1 MPLRHQ
7 LLAGTYHSLKLAK
20 ALARPLGLASPHRLR
35 ALLYH
40 DIAPHDQARFATHL
54 RWLAQRWRFVS
65 PAQFAAMV
73 SGDEPIQGA
82 NLLLT
87 FDDGFASNR
96 VVAEQVLKPMGIQ
109 ALFFVVS
116 NFVDVS
122 NRDEARQ
129 FIARHIQPGVRPE
142 QLPAHL
148 HNMNW
153 ADLGALL
160 EQGHSI
166 GAHTAS
172 HARLSMLASEADL
185 EREIVAGADQLGE
198 RLGTPIE
205 HFAYTFGDIAS
216 FSPQALAIARRR
228 FRYIHSGFRGDNAD
242 GVSPY
247 ALRREAVM
255 ASDSLNLLGAYT
267 EGAADFRYAS
277 SRRQLD
283 RWVRAL
289 DEVAG

>member
-1 MPLRHQ
+1 MPLHHQ
-7 LLAGTYHSLKLAK
+7 LLATAYYPVKLAK
-20 ALARPLGLASPHRLR
+20 AVARPIGLSAPHRLR
-35 ALLYH
+35 VLLYH
-40 DIAPHDQARFATHL
+40 DVAPRDQARFAAHL
-54 RWLAQRWRFVS
+54 RWLAQSWRFVG
-65 PAQFAAMV
+65 PKQFAAMV
-73 SGDEPIQGA
+73 SGTEPIQGD

-116 NFVDVS
+116 NFVDVAD
-122 NRDEARQ
+122 RDEARQ
-129 FIARHIQPGVRPE
+129 FIARHIQPGVNAG

-148 HNMNW
+148 YNMNW
-153 ADLGALL
+153 HDLGALL
-160 EQGHSI
+160 EQGHAI

-172 HARLSMLASEADL
+172 HARLSTITTESDL
-185 EREIVAGADQLGE
+185 EQEIIAGADRLAE
-198 RLGTPIE
+198 RLGAPID

-228 FRYIHSGFRGDNAD
+228 FRFVHSGLRGDNV

-255 ASDSLNLLGAYT
+255 ASDSLSLLGAYV
-267 EGAADFRYAS
+267 EGIADFRYAS
-277 SRRQLD
+277 SRRGLD
-283 RWVRAL
+283 RWVRES